1 MGGPSPKS
9 VETLN
14 GAHGSSSYAHRKP
27 RRHMLST
34 ESNCRY
40 VDRDEFCRL
49 LLGFS
54 QMDRVD
60 DPESG
65 LRGLRDT
72 ATGMLYVIEH
82 DKLTSLRPRM
92 AT

>member
-1 MGGPSPKS
+1 MGGPSQKS
-9 VETLN
+9 VQTFN
-14 GAHGSSSYAHRKP
+14 GAHGSPPPVHRKS
-27 RRHMLST
+27 RLHMLSND
-34 ESNCRY
+34 SNCRY

-65 LRGLRDT
+65 LRGLRDA